1 MLRTINLG
9 DSLTT
14 AAVALTAYPVS
25 DLDDVYVTIDS
36 TGIGVATAT
45 VQYSVDGGVTWRTFS
60 SSSMTAGTKVLVG
73 PLPPCHLIRGNTT
86 AHGTGG
92 TISYRAGGN
101 VKRYLALPVG
111 EVVCGNNVDID
122 ATPTSTTVA
131 ASVAGCGTPTVFLSS
146 SNFYGTYAVRIS
158 FDGGSTWGTYATS
171 AALTLASFTTYSHT
185 PPRCTHVIVV
195 ATTNTSGTLVSSY
208 SASKEAQV

>member
-14 AAVALTAYPVS
+14 AAAALTAYGVG
-25 DLDDVYVTIDS
+25 DLEDVYVTICS
-36 TGIGVATAT
+36 AGNGVGTCK
-45 VQYSVDGGVTWRTFS
+45 VQYSVDGTNWLDFS
-60 SSSMTAGTKVLVG
+60 STSVTGGTYTLVG
-73 PLPPCHLIRGNTT
+73 PLPPCLLIRGNTT
-86 AHGTGG
+86 AHGTSG

-101 VKRYLALPVG
+101 VAKSSRMLTNAVT
-111 EVVCGNNVDID
+111 CGANVNID

-146 SNFYGTYAVRIS
+146 SDWHGTYAVRIS
-158 FDGGSTWGTYATS
+158 FDGGVTWGTYATS
-171 AALTLASFTTYSHT
+171 AALALASFTTYSHT

-195 ATTNTSGTLVSSY
+195 ATTNTSGTLVSTY
-208 SASKEAQV
+208 GAHQEPQM

>member
-14 AAVALTAYPVS
+14 AAAALTAYPVS
-25 DLDDVYVTIDS
+25 DLEDVYVTIDS

-86 AHGTGG
+86 AHGTSG

-111 EVVCGNNVDID
+111 EVVCGNNADI
-122 ATPTSTTVA
+122 ATGVATTVA

-146 SNFYGTYAVRIS
+146 SDWNGTYAVRIS
-158 FDGGSTWGTYATS
+158 FDGGLTWGTYATS
-171 AALTLASFTTYSHT
+171 AALTISGFTTYSHT